1 MKGHLILS
9 GGEYGRKC
17 LSWSW
22 KKDRILQGNC
32 QKGISV
38 VQRHESKWHEYRMKK
53 EEAELLLERRL
64 PLSLNSTWVL
74 FGWEFESIGR
84 TNLHPYPVVSES
96 ALIFNNIGDRQ
107 SLFVFL
113 HYISDLYILRIFLL
127 SCLLF
132 FPSVFWKYLFVRNI
146 DYFETIFSLNVI
158 FFYRNF
164 SFYVFPMFYF
174 STTLKE
180 FSLT

>member
-1 MKGHLILS
+1 M
-9 GGEYGRKC
+9 
-17 LSWSW
+17 
-22 KKDRILQGNC
+22 
-32 QKGISV
+32 
-38 VQRHESKWHEYRMKK
+38 
-53 EEAELLLERRL
+53 
-64 PLSLNSTWVL
+64 
-74 FGWEFESIGR
+74 
-84 TNLHPYPVVSES
+84 SES

-113 HYISDLYILRIFLL
+113 HYISDLYILPIFLL

-132 FPSVFWKYLFVRNI
+132 FLSVLWKYLFVRNI